1 MTRSWWMTH
10 IAAALLGI
18 EIVAARI
25 FAWTSVAVS
34 FGFTVAYGLAIAALV
49 VVGLLVV
56 GLVIWPLSVLAAL
69 AGGRR

>member
-1 MTRSWWMTH
+1 MMLTL
-10 IAAALLGI
+10 AKCG
-18 EIVAARI
+18 ARV
-25 FAWTSVAVS
+25 SVALS
-34 FGFTVAYGLAIAALV
+34 FGFTVAYGVALAALV

>member
-1 MTRSWWMTH
+1 MIVILAR
-10 IAAALLGI
+10 AAA
-18 EIVAARI
+18 R
-25 FAWTSVAVS
+25 TSVALS

-56 GLVIWPLSVLAAL
+56 GCVIWPLSVLAAL